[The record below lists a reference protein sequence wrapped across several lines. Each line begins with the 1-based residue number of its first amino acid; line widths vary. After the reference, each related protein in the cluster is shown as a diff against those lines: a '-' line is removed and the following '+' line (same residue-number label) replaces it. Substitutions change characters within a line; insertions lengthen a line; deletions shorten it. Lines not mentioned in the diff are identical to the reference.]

1 MLGRSNQFKFQN
13 MYYFLLRLRS
23 KNGLSLRLTLQKI
36 PFFKLVSPL
45 HDTFS
50 IQTNTKGSIRLSK
63 KIPLYFHFSL
73 VYQIQEA
80 VLQKGLDCKR
90 ISHHRRRL
98 QVLQQPR
105 PQEEQEVVDLQRP
118 QRPRRR
124 RISKEEGRQI
134 SGLGAATR
142 RM

>member
-1 MLGRSNQFKFQN
+1 
-13 MYYFLLRLRS
+13 MYYFLICLHS
-23 KNGLSLRLTLQKI
+23 KNGFSFTLDIAKNTV
-36 PFFKLVSPL
+36 FFKLGSPL
-45 HDTFS
+45 HDTIS

-63 KIPLYFHFSL
+63 IKIHFYFHFSL
-73 VYQIQEA
+73 VYPIQEA
-80 VLQKGLDCKR
+80 VVQKGLDCKR
-90 ISHHRRRL
+90 ISHHCRRL
-98 QVLQQPR
+98 QVLQPQPR
-105 PQEEQEVVDLQRP
+105 PQEEQEVVYLQRP